1 MVVPNNKIT
10 NKTYYISLAFIG
22 FILIFPLIDTRFI
35 PGHDAVFQVSRIE
48 DIAAVL
54 QSGIFPARMLVDS
67 VRFWGSPI
75 GFFYPSL
82 FNHFPALLKLAGL
95 PIEICY
101 NFFIAL
107 IFYSGLFTSWHGFS
121 MLTKSKALGFLSTC
135 LYFSSGYYLLDA
147 YTRNALGELLALS
160 FMPLAIACFFD
171 IVNKPKITVKT
182 FILLI
187 FSISAIIESHVLS
200 AAFVALFGLLLIIF
214 NYKKISSDK
223 FKRIGSVALI
233 VLALNASFIIPFLYF
248 FKNVPLSI
256 DYVDN
261 FTYSGWSAVTIIYFL
276 VLKNFWLF
284 TALYILF
291 SVIIRSSSR
300 FNLKKARIIYYLRLF
315 SIGLLF
321 MFASSSLFPW
331 NQFPL
336 LCNAFKI
343 MQFSW
348 RFMGIATLFLCI
360 CGGIGL
366 HLILNFFKLKQ
377 FKYYQLLSIL
387 VCFTGLISTFWY
399 NVSPIGRMQEK
410 TYWTRFPYYS
420 DLDYLYRDTN
430 VVTLVE
436 QGNRYITDATIA
448 NYKKELTTITFDYS
462 TLHDTDIT
470 LPLMNYPGYIVK
482 GQDGQE
488 LSIKENHNHMI
499 VIPLSAGNGHV
510 KVHYEGLQLFKITDY
525 ISLFS
530 FLILIYFIIRI
541 YKRNDWHKL
550 I

>member
-1 MVVPNNKIT
+1 MVVANCKIT

-22 FILIFPLIDTRFI
+22 FILTFPLIDTRII

-54 QSGIFPARMLVDS
+54 QRGIFPARMLVDS

-75 GFFYPSL
+75 GVFYPSL
-82 FNHFPALLKLAGL
+82 FTHFPALLKLTGL

-101 NFFIAL
+101 NLFITL
-107 IFYSGLFTSWHGFS
+107 IFYSGLFASWHGFS
-121 MLTKSKALGFLSTC
+121 MLARSKAIGLLSTC

-160 FMPLAIACFFD
+160 FIPLAIACFFD

-182 FILLI
+182 FILSV

-200 AAFVALFGLLLIIF
+200 AAFTTLFGLLLVIF
-214 NYKKISSDK
+214 NHKKLSSDK
-223 FKRIGSVALI
+223 IKRIGSVALI

-248 FKNVPLSI
+248 YKNVPLSI

-261 FTYSGWSAVTIIYFL
+261 FMYSGWSAVTIICFM
-276 VLKNFWLF
+276 VFKNFWLF

-315 SIGLLF
+315 IIGLFFLY
-321 MFASSSLFPW
+321 ASSSLFPW
-331 NQFPL
+331 NHFPHL
-336 LCNAFKI
+336 YNIFKI
-343 MQFSW
+343 MQFPW

-360 CGGIGL
+360 CGGMGL
-366 HLILNFFKLKQ
+366 HLLLILSKLKH

-387 VCFTGLISTFWY
+387 VCVTGLFSTFWY
-399 NVSPIGRMQEK
+399 NVSPIGRIQEK
-410 TYWTRFPYYS
+410 TFWTRFPYSS
-420 DLDYLYRDTN
+420 DLDYLHRDTN
-430 VVTLVE
+430 VVILFE
-436 QGNRYITDATIA
+436 QGNRYITDATIPY
-448 NYKKELTTITFDYS
+448 YKKELTTITFDYS
-462 TLHDTDIT
+462 TLHDTNIT
-470 LPLMNYPGYIVK
+470 LPLINYPGYIAK
-482 GQDGQE
+482 NQAGQE

-499 VIPLSAGNGHV
+499 VIPLPEGNGHV
-510 KVHYEGLQLFKITDY
+510 KVHYEGLLLFKITDY

-530 FLILIYFIIRI
+530 LLVLIYYIICI
-541 YKRNDWHKL
+541 HKRNNWHKL
-550 I
+550 F